1 MPKSPKSR
9 LECCQ
14 RLSNSAE
21 IIKCQTCKNK
31 FHYACVITSKTPY
44 TQVTEDYK
52 NKWVC
57 SVCLRHNKED
67 IIEPKGGVPAR
78 TATSDCDENVT
89 IRRKETSNSNIDH
102 NIITTNVSMQEVR
115 NIVRE
120 ELQIMFESFGKDMM
134 KQFDCKF
141 QEMIHNMTAIN
152 TSIEFLEQKYED
164 VRQELS
170 LRSEAVIDL
179 ERENKSLRAS
189 VSDLQS
195 RLSQLE
201 LQSRACNVE
210 VQCVPEFKNEN
221 LVAMI
226 DQVASVIKC
235 DINSKDVITCTRVMK
250 LNKDSPRPRSVLVK
264 FSSPRARDTF
274 LAASIEFNKKAK
286 TNSDKLNTSHL
297 GIGGDMKPVY
307 ICEHLTPA
315 VKALHAEARLCSKKL
330 GYRFVWVKNGRIFMR
345 KSDKSDYI
353 YIKNSEVLKGLK

>member
-1 MPKSPKSR
+1 MPKGR
-9 LECCQ
+9 FECCQ

-21 IIKCQTCKNK
+21 IIKCKTCKKK
-31 FHYACVITSKTPY
+31 FHYACISTSKTPY
-44 TQVTEDYK
+44 TQVTEDFR
-52 NKWVC
+52 NEWVC
-57 SVCLRHNKED
+57 SVCLRRNKED
-67 IIEPKGGVPAR
+67 IIETIGGVMAH

-89 IRRKETSNSNIDH
+89 IRCNETTNSNIDH
-102 NIITTNVSMQEVR
+102 TITTNVSMQEVR

-120 ELQIMFESFGKDMM
+120 ELQIVFEGFSKDMM
-134 KQFDCKF
+134 KQFECKF
-141 QEMIHNMTAIN
+141 QEMLNNMSAIN

-170 LRSEAVIDL
+170 LKSEAIMNL
-179 ERENKSLRAS
+179 ERENKTLRAD

-195 RLSQLE
+195 RLSLME

-221 LVAMI
+221 LVAMLG
-226 DQVASVIKC
+226 QVASVIKC
-235 DINSKDVITCTRVMK
+235 DIDNKDVISCTRVMK
-250 LNKDSPRPRSVLVK
+250 LNKDSPRPRSILVK
-264 FSSPRARDTF
+264 FSSPRVRDTF
-274 LAASIEFNKKAK
+274 LAASIDFNKKAK
-286 TNSDKLNTSHL
+286 TNLDKLNTSHL
-297 GIGGDMKPVY
+297 GIGGDKKPVY

-353 YIKNSEVLKGLK
+353 YIRNSEVLKGLK

>member
-1 MPKSPKSR
+1 MPKSR

-14 RLSNSAE
+14 RLSSSAE
-21 IIKCQTCKNK
+21 IVKCQTCKNK
-31 FHYACVITSKTPY
+31 FHYACVSTSETPY
-44 TQVTEDYK
+44 TEVTEDYK

-57 SVCLRHNKED
+57 SVCLRRNKGD
-67 IIEPKGGVPAR
+67 IIEPTGGVVPVH
-78 TATSDCDENVT
+78 TATSDYVENVT
-89 IRRKETSNSNIDH
+89 IRCKETTNSNIDH
-102 NIITTNVSMQEVR
+102 TITSSVSMQEVR

-120 ELQIMFESFGKDMM
+120 ELQILFETFSKDIM
-134 KQFDCKF
+134 KQIDCKF
-141 QEMIHNMTAIN
+141 QEMLHNMTAIN

-170 LRSEAVIDL
+170 LKFETILHL
-179 ERENKSLRAS
+179 ERENKSLRTD
-189 VSDLQS
+189 VNKLQS
-195 RLSQLE
+195 RLSLME

-221 LVAMI
+221 LVATI
-226 DQVASVIKC
+226 NQIASVIKC
-235 DINSKDVITCTRVMK
+235 DIDKKDIITCTRVMK

-264 FSSPRARDTF
+264 FSSPRVRDTF

-286 TNSDKLNTSHL
+286 TNLDKLNTSHL
-297 GIGGDMKPVY
+297 GIGGDKKPVY

>member
-1 MPKSPKSR
+1 
-9 LECCQ
+9 
-14 RLSNSAE
+14 
-21 IIKCQTCKNK
+21 
-31 FHYACVITSKTPY
+31 
-44 TQVTEDYK
+44 
-52 NKWVC
+52 
-57 SVCLRHNKED
+57 
-67 IIEPKGGVPAR
+67 
-78 TATSDCDENVT
+78 
-89 IRRKETSNSNIDH
+89 
-102 NIITTNVSMQEVR
+102 MQEVR

-120 ELQIMFESFGKDMM
+120 ELQILFETFSKDMM
-134 KQFDCKF
+134 KQIDCKF

-170 LRSEAVIDL
+170 LKSETILHL
-179 ERENKSLRAS
+179 ERENKSLRTD
-189 VSDLQS
+189 VNDLQS
-195 RLSQLE
+195 RLSLME

-221 LVAMI
+221 LVATI
-226 DQVASVIKC
+226 NQIASVIKC
-235 DINSKDVITCTRVMK
+235 DIDKKDIITCTRVMK

-264 FSSPRARDTF
+264 FSSPRVRDTF

-286 TNSDKLNTSHL
+286 TNLDKLNTSHL
-297 GIGGDMKPVY
+297 GIGGDKKPVY